1 MIKLCIL
8 QQPLMNKRC
17 DKEEAWQSE
26 RNQISMKVD
35 ANRQSDNAE
44 VLVRLCVCVSRHA
57 CGAVG
62 ILLRER

>member
-1 MIKLCIL
+1 
-8 QQPLMNKRC
+8 MNKRC

-35 ANRQSDNAE
+35 ANRQSVNAE